1 MSGAIGLSQ
10 IQELMRRY
18 LDEDREKTSVAA
30 EGSSLEEAL
39 RNAAIQLECPV
50 ASLDFEV
57 VEKGVPGTLGLGRKS
72 WKIRAYKA
80 SAKKEVT
87 AAAES
92 SFGESLLSEDFGA
105 EQEPKDRDGAVFV
118 RLSADGAMLKATAP
132 VGRGRRA
139 TEKAAMDRL
148 HERAIHDI
156 DEPLVREVVRLA
168 SGQYVPVGKFVLN
181 PANDALMTVDVGDQ
195 DMKAT
200 IMLTAP
206 GTGGCELSA
215 DSILSFLRNN
225 KIVYG
230 VMEDMLRDLEDK
242 PRYREPI
249 LVAEGARPQNGRDAY
264 MQFNFSMDK
273 TEIHLK
279 ESADGRVNFKELG
292 LIQNVVAGQPL
303 ARKVPAENAV
313 PGRTVTGKI
322 LPARNGKDIPMPLG
336 KNVRVADDGVT
347 VLAEING
354 QVTYIGGKINVEEV
368 FTVQG
373 DVNLKTGN
381 VMFLGTVLVLGSVE
395 DGFIVKASG
404 NIEVHGNVGKSELV
418 AEGDIIVHQGI
429 TGKSGGF
436 IQAGKNIWAK
446 FIENAKAE
454 AGESVIVSDGI
465 VNSDVTANKKI
476 ICQGK
481 RAAIVG
487 GHFRA
492 CEEINTKTL
501 GSPVGGTETVCEVGY
516 DPKSKERMDQL
527 NQQVS
532 QIRHQIEEMD
542 KNIATLQA
550 LKKQRKTLPD
560 EKEAVLQESLAKRS
574 EVAEEMAGLVKE
586 IESIQAYLINL
597 KTRGKVSVSGK
608 AHPGVRIIIKDVVE
622 ELKNDQRGITFYL
635 DNMMIKK
642 TRYEELDDESVRRGP
657 DAYKAD

>member
-1 MSGAIGLSQ
+1 MPGTVGLPQ

-18 LDEDREKTSVAA
+18 LDEDRLKTSVAA
-30 EGSSLEEAL
+30 EGAFLEEAL
-39 RNAAIQLECPV
+39 RNAAIQLDCPV

-57 VEKGVPGTLGLGRKS
+57 VEKGVPGTLGLGRKP
-72 WKIRAYKA
+72 WKIRAYKT
-80 SAKKEVT
+80 SVKKQVV
-87 AAAES
+87 AEEA
-92 SFGESLLSEDFGA
+92 SFGEGILAEDFGA
-105 EQEPKDRDGAVFV
+105 DQEPKDKDGAVYV
-118 RLSADGAMLKATAP
+118 RLSSDGALLKVSAP

-148 HERAIHDI
+148 HERGVHDI

-168 SGQYVPVGKFVLN
+168 SGEYVPVGRFILN

-195 DMKAT
+195 DMKAFV
-200 IMLTAP
+200 MLTAP
-206 GTGGCELSA
+206 GPGGCDLSA

-225 KIVYG
+225 KVVYG
-230 VMEDMLRDLEDK
+230 IKEDVLQELEDS

-279 ESADGRVNFKELG
+279 ENADGRVNFKELG

-303 ARKVPAENAV
+303 ARKVPAENAI

-322 LPARNGKDIPMPLG
+322 LPARNGKDIPLPLG
-336 KNVRVADDGVT
+336 KNVRVSEDGVT
-347 VLAEING
+347 ILAELNG
-354 QVTYIGGKINVEEV
+354 QVTFIGGKINVEEV

-381 VMFLGTVLVLGSVE
+381 VMFLGTVLVQGNVE

-404 NIEVHGNVGKSELV
+404 NIEVYGNVGKSELV

-429 TGKSGGF
+429 TGKTGGLV
-436 IQAGKNIWAK
+436 QAGKNVWAK
-446 FIENAKAE
+446 FIENAKVE

-487 GHFRA
+487 GHYRA

-527 NQQVS
+527 NQQIS
-532 QIRHQIEEMD
+532 QLRHQIEEVD
-542 KNIATLQA
+542 KNIFTLQNI
-550 LKKQRKTLPD
+550 KKQRKSLPE
-560 EKEAVLQESLAKRS
+560 EKEAVLQESMAKRA
-574 EVAEEMAGLVKE
+574 EIAEEAAGLTKE
-586 IESIQAYLINL
+586 SESIQAYLNNL

-608 AHPGVRIIIKDVVE
+608 AHPGVRIIIKDVSE
-622 ELKNDQRGITFYL
+622 ELKTDQKGMTFYL

>member
-1 MSGAIGLSQ
+1 MPGTVGLAQ
-10 IQELMRRY
+10 VQELMRRY
-18 LDEDREKTSVAA
+18 LDDDREKTSVAA
-30 EGSSLEEAL
+30 EGVTLEEAL
-39 RNAAIQLECPV
+39 RSAAIQLDCPV
-50 ASLDFEV
+50 TSLDFEV
-57 VEKGVPGTLGLGRKS
+57 VEKGVPGTLGLGRKP
-72 WKIRAYKA
+72 WKIRAYKG
-80 SAKKEVT
+80 SVKKKV
-87 AAAES
+87 AAAED
-92 SFGESLLSEDFGA
+92 SFGEGILSEDFGA
-105 EQEPKDRDGAVFV
+105 DLEPKDRDGEVFV
-118 RLSADGAMLKATAP
+118 RLSSEGVLLKVTAP

-148 HERAIHDI
+148 HERGIHDI

-168 SGQYVPVGKFVLN
+168 SGEYVPVGSFIMN
-181 PANDALMTVDVGDQ
+181 PANDALMTVEVGDQ
-195 DMKAT
+195 DMKAYV
-200 IMLTAP
+200 MLTAP
-206 GTGGCELSA
+206 GPGGCDLSA
-215 DSILSFLRNN
+215 ESILSFLRNN

-230 VMEDMLRDLEDK
+230 IKEDVLQELEDR
-242 PRYREPI
+242 PRYRELI
-249 LVAEGARPQNGRDAY
+249 LVAEGSRPQNGRDAY
-264 MQFNFSMDK
+264 MQFNFSVDK

-303 ARKVPAENAV
+303 ARKVPAENAI

-322 LPARNGKDIPMPLG
+322 LPARNGKDIPLPLG
-336 KNVRVADDGVT
+336 KNVRVSEDGVT

-373 DVNLKTGN
+373 DVNLKSGN
-381 VMFLGTVLVLGSVE
+381 VMFLGTVLVQGNVE

-429 TGKSGGF
+429 TGKSGGS
-436 IQAGKNIWAK
+436 IQAGKNVWAK
-446 FIENAKAE
+446 FIENAKVE

-487 GHFRA
+487 GHYRA

-501 GSPVGGTETVCEVGY
+501 GSPVGGTETICEVGY
-516 DPKSKERMDQL
+516 DPKSKARMDQL
-527 NQQVS
+527 NQQLS
-532 QIRHQIEEMD
+532 PLRRQIEEMD
-542 KNIATLQA
+542 KNISTLQA
-550 LKKQRKTLPD
+550 LKKQRKTLPE
-560 EKEAVLQESLAKRS
+560 EKEAILQESMAKRA
-574 EVAEEMAGLVKE
+574 EVAQEAAALAKE
-586 IESIQAYLINL
+586 IESIQTYLSNL

-608 AHPGVRIIIKDVVE
+608 AHPGVKIFIKDVSE
-622 ELKNDQRGITFYL
+622 ELKIDQKGITFYL

-642 TRYEELDDESVRRGP
+642 TKYEELDDESVRRGP

>member
-1 MSGAIGLSQ
+1 MPGTIGLPQ

-30 EGSSLEEAL
+30 EGTSLEEAL
-39 RNAAIQLECPV
+39 RNAAVQLDCAV

-57 VEKGVPGTLGLGRKS
+57 VEKGVPGTLGLGRKP
-72 WKIRAYKA
+72 WKIRAYRT
-80 SAKKEVT
+80 SAKKEV
-87 AAAES
+87 AAVET
-92 SFGESLLSEDFGA
+92 SFGEGILSEDFGA
-105 EQEPKDRDGAVFV
+105 DQEPKDRDGAVFV
-118 RLSADGAMLKATAP
+118 RLSSDGALLKVTAP

-139 TEKAAMDRL
+139 AEKAAFERL
-148 HERAIHDI
+148 HERAVHDI
-156 DEPLVREVVRLA
+156 DEALVREVVRLA
-168 SGQYVPVGKFVLN
+168 SGEYVPVGTFVFN

-195 DMKAT
+195 DMKAYV
-200 IMLTAP
+200 MLTAP
-206 GTGGCELSA
+206 GPGGCDLSA
-215 DSILSFLRNN
+215 DSILAFLRNN
-225 KIVYG
+225 KVVFGIKEEVLQ
-230 VMEDMLRDLEDK
+230 ELEDR
-242 PRYREPI
+242 PRYREPV
-249 LVAEGARPQNGRDAY
+249 LVAEGSRPQNGRDAF
-264 MQFNFSMDK
+264 MQFNFSMDR

-279 ESADGRVNFKELG
+279 ETADGRVNFKELG

-322 LPARNGKDIPMPLG
+322 LPARNGKDIPLPLG
-336 KNVRVADDGVT
+336 KNVRVSEDGVT

-373 DVNLKTGN
+373 DVNLKSGN
-381 VMFLGTVLVLGSVE
+381 VMFLGTVLVLGNVE
-395 DGFIVKASG
+395 DGFVVKASG

-429 TGKSGGF
+429 TGKSGGS

-446 FIENAKAE
+446 FIENAKVE

-527 NQQVS
+527 NQQLS
-532 QIRHQIEEMD
+532 HLRHQLEEMD
-542 KNIATLQA
+542 KNISTLQV

-560 EKEAVLQESLAKRS
+560 EKEAVLQESMAKRA
-574 EVAEEMAGLVKE
+574 EAAEEAAGLSKE
-586 IESIQAYLINL
+586 IESIQTYLSNL

-622 ELKNDQRGITFYL
+622 ELKNDQKGITFYL
-635 DNMMIKK
+635 ENMLIKK
-642 TRYEELDDESVRRGP
+642 TRYEEVDDDTIRRGP

>member
-1 MSGAIGLSQ
+1 MPGAIGLPE

-18 LDEDREKTSVAA
+18 LDEDRVKTSVAA
-30 EGSSLEEAL
+30 EGASLEEAL

-57 VEKGVPGTLGLGRKS
+57 VEKGVSGTLGLGRKP

-80 SAKKEVT
+80 SAKKEV
-87 AAAES
+87 AAAETA
-92 SFGESLLSEDFGA
+92 FGEGILSEDFGA
-105 EQEPKDRDGAVFV
+105 DQEPKDRDGSVFV
-118 RLSADGAMLKATAP
+118 RLSQDGAMLKVIPPA
-132 VGRGRRA
+132 GRGRKA
-139 TEKAAMDRL
+139 TEKSAMDRL
-148 HERAIHDI
+148 HERGVHDI

-168 SGQYVPVGKFVLN
+168 SGEYVLVGKFVIN

-195 DMKAT
+195 DMKAYV
-200 IMLTAP
+200 MLTAP
-206 GTGGCELSA
+206 GPGGCDLSA

-225 KIVYG
+225 KVVYG
-230 VMEDMLRDLEDK
+230 INEDVLQELEDR
-242 PRYREPI
+242 PRYREPT
-249 LVAEGARPQNGRDAY
+249 LAAEGSRPQNGRDAY
-264 MQFNFSMDK
+264 MQFNFSTDK

-279 ESADGRVNFKELG
+279 ESSDGRVNFKELG

-303 ARKVPAENAV
+303 ARKVPAENAI

-322 LPARNGKDIPMPLG
+322 LPARNGKDIPLPLG
-336 KNVRVADDGVT
+336 KNVRVSEDGVT

-373 DVNLKTGN
+373 DVNLKSGN
-381 VMFLGTVLVLGSVE
+381 VMFLGTVLVQGNVE

-429 TGKSGGF
+429 TGKSGGS
-436 IQAGKNIWAK
+436 ILAGKNVWAK
-446 FIENAKAE
+446 FIENAKVE

-481 RAAIVG
+481 RAAMVG

-516 DPKSKERMDQL
+516 DPKSKERMDHL

-532 QIRHQIEEMD
+532 QLKHQIEEMD
-542 KNIATLQA
+542 KNISTLQI

-560 EKEAVLQESLAKRS
+560 EKEAILQESVAKRG
-574 EVAEEMAGLVKE
+574 EIAEEAAGLAKE
-586 IESIQAYLINL
+586 IESIQAYLTNL

-622 ELKNDQRGITFYL
+622 ELKTDQKGITFYL
-635 DNMMIKK
+635 DNMLIKK
-642 TRYEELDDESVRRGP
+642 TKYEELDDENVRRGP